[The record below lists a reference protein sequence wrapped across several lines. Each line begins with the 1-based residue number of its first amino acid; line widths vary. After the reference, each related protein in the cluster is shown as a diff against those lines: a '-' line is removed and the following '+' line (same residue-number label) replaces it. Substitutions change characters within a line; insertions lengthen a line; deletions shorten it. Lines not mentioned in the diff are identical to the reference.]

1 MLILATAFFITVAE
15 ANPPAAKFNRS
26 YPVRGMTM
34 NNVRL
39 IFGSPEKI
47 LPPDPRTAGGPLR
60 PPINRWIYPHFIVY
74 FERNRVI
81 NTVQTHPFNG
91 VHVYSP
97 PSSGAGTS

>member
-1 MLILATAFFITVAE
+1 MLIMATILPIAVAE
-15 ANPPAAKFNRS
+15 ARPPAAKFNRA

-34 NNVRL
+34 GNVKN
-39 IFGSPEKI
+39 IFGPPEKI

-81 NTVQTHPFNG
+81 HTIKTHPFQA
-91 VHVYSP
+91 VPVYSP
-97 PSSGAGTS
+97 PSASGS